1 MLKLKWVRANAEL
14 AMKAV
19 VQAKTELKLG
29 LKAELEA
36 RALLKTNATLALR
49 VAVELN
55 TARIED
61 GARIEGA
68 VQKAVA
74 DVEAE

>member
-14 AMKAV
+14 ALKVV

-36 RALLKTNATLALR
+36 KALLKNECYSR
-49 VAVELN
+49 V
-55 TARIED
+55 
-61 GARIEGA
+61 EGCS
-68 VQKAVA
+68 
-74 DVEAE
+74 

>member
-14 AMKAV
+14 AMKVV

-49 VAVELN
+49 VAVEFN

-68 VQKAVA
+68 AQKAVA

>member
-61 GARIEGA
+61 GARI
-68 VQKAVA
+68 
-74 DVEAE
+74 

>member
-14 AMKAV
+14 ALKVV

-36 RALLKTNATLALR
+36 TALLETNATLALR

>member
-68 VQKAVA
+68 V
-74 DVEAE
+74 